1 MMRIR
6 GSGFNDA
13 DGRTLLLRGVNLGGS
28 SKVPKRPDGATHLA
42 ENFFE
47 HRTVSFVG
55 RPFPLDE
62 ADEHFTRLREWGL
75 TFVRFL
81 VTWEAIEHAGP
92 GEYDYEYLDYVSAVI
107 KKAGEHGI
115 QLFVD
120 PHQDVWSRFTGGDG
134 APGWTLEAV
143 GFDMTKFKETGA
155 AITHQTHG
163 DPYPWLI
170 WPTNAEKLAAATM
183 FTLFF
188 AGNDF
193 APQTRMEGDPVQ
205 DYLQRHYIAAI
216 QQLARRLRNMPHVV
230 GYDTMNEP
238 QRGWIGLEDL
248 TQSKVL
254 LGNGQMPTAWQAILL
269 GAGFSQEV
277 AVWEADPRPRFAG
290 RQSLNV
296 GKVRAWREGCDC
308 VWRRNGIW
316 DVDGNGTAQ
325 LLRPDHFA
333 RVNGQQV
340 QFSQDY
346 YRPFANRFARAI
358 REVHPEAF
366 IFVESIPGKDFL
378 EWHPQDADG
387 IVYAPHWYDV
397 ATLVLK
403 EFKPLLGF
411 DNWTGK
417 AVWFPWAVRRSFANQ
432 LQFYKQHACD
442 HLGGPPVH
450 LGEIGIHFDI
460 DRGRAFR
467 TGDFSV
473 QEKALDR
480 SLRAV
485 EDSMM
490 NATVWNYTPD
500 NDNTRGDQWN
510 GEDFSVFSRDQ
521 QKDPTDIH
529 SGGRALRA
537 LLRPYPKAT
546 AGEPMQLSFDMNRRV
561 FRYKF
566 RHNPSVKS
574 PTEIFVPRFQ
584 YPEGYSVQVSDGK
597 WESDPARQLLRYWHT
612 LDQDLHSVRIS
623 PR

>member
-1 MMRIR
+1 MID
-6 GSGFNDA
+6 GSQLKDA
-13 DGRTLLLRGVNLGGS
+13 VGRTLLLRGVNLGGS
-28 SKVPKRPDGATHLA
+28 SKVPSRPDGATHRP
-42 ENFFE
+42 ENFFD
-47 HRTVSFVG
+47 HRNVSFVG

-75 TFVRFL
+75 TFIRFL

-92 GEYDYEYLDYVSAVI
+92 GQYDYEYLDYVSAVI
-107 KKAGEHGI
+107 EKAGEHGI

-188 AGNDF
+188 GGNDF
-193 APQTRMEGDPVQ
+193 APATRIEGEPAQ
-205 DYLQRHYIAAI
+205 EYLQWHYIASI
-216 QQLARRLRNMPHVV
+216 QQLARRLRDMRHVI
-230 GYDTMNEP
+230 GYDTLNEP
-238 QRGWIGLEDL
+238 QRGWIGVEDL
-248 TQSKVL
+248 NQSKIL
-254 LGNGQMPTAWQAILL
+254 LRKGAMPTPWQAILL

-277 AVWEADPRPRFAG
+277 EVWEADPRPRRIG
-290 RQSLNV
+290 WQWLNPN
-296 GKVRAWREGCDC
+296 KVRAWREGCDC
-308 VWRRNGIW
+308 IWRGNRVWDI
-316 DVDGNGTAQ
+316 DHDGTPR

-333 RVNGQQV
+333 GVSGHQV
-340 QFSQDY
+340 EFSQDY
-346 YRPFANRFARAI
+346 YRPFANRYAKAI
-358 REVHPEAF
+358 REVHPDAL
-366 IFVESIPGKDFL
+366 IFVESTPVRDSL
-378 EWHPQDADG
+378 EWGAEDAER
-387 IVYAPHWYDV
+387 IIYAPHWYDA
-397 ATLVLK
+397 ATLVLR

-417 AVWFPWAVRRSFANQ
+417 TVWLPWAIRRSFASQ
-432 LQFYKQHACD
+432 LQLYKQDVRH

-450 LGEIGIHFDI
+450 LGEIGIPFNI
-460 DRGRAFR
+460 DRGHGYR

-480 SLRAV
+480 SMRAL

-490 NATVWNYTPD
+490 NATIWNYTPD
-500 NDNTRGDQWN
+500 NDNIRGDQWN
-510 GEDFSVFSRDQ
+510 GEDFSVFSLDQ
-521 QKDPTDIH
+521 KKDPTDVN

-537 LLRPYPKAT
+537 LLRPYPRAT
-546 AGEPMQLSFDMNRRV
+546 AGEPMQLSFDMKRRV
-561 FRYKF
+561 LRYKF
-566 RHNPSVKS
+566 RHESSVKG
-574 PTEIFVPRFQ
+574 PTELFVPRFQ
-584 YPEGYSVQVSDGK
+584 YPRGYKVQVSDGK

-612 LDQDLHSVRIS
+612 SDQDVHTIQIS